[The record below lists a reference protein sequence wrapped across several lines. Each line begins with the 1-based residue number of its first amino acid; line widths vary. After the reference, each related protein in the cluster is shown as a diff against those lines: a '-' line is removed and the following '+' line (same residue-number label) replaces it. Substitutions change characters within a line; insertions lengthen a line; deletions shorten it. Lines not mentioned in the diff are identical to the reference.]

1 MIPVKLKTLTPVHIG
16 SGRELSRDVEFL
28 KMGNEVGV
36 VDEKKIL
43 RIIGEENIP
52 LWVSMIEKQ
61 EPLIDYLQKR
71 QPGLNLSQ
79 VSLRTMPLFTK
90 NFSRIKTL
98 KEQLIDGMGHPL
110 IPGSSIK
117 GAIRTAILNILL
129 KELNYNLKEN
139 ELKNFKGKFSDKN
152 IQSRIFGNDP
162 NHDFMRFLKIGDA
175 LFEPGSLL
183 AMSVLSM
190 NYLFDRTKRDDKF
203 LMLSEVIG
211 TEEETSIRLKLD
223 VDHWQKNIEANEIRQ
238 PVPEFMHDYESLFQA
253 INSFTREL
261 VEGEIDFWEE
271 DKNLNVVENY
281 LDELENIL
289 KVIKNCTSKET
300 VLRLGHGSGWIFMTG
315 GWVKNEDLVENEL
328 YYKIEDNTRPRNNLY
343 KDYFFPKT
351 RRMDEDGELLGF
363 VKLALE
369 G

>member
-28 KMGNEVGV
+28 NLGNEVGV

-43 RIIGEENIP
+43 SIIGEENIP

-61 EPLIDYLQKR
+61 EPLIDYLKKR
-71 QPGLNLSQ
+71 QPGINLSQ
-79 VSLRTMPLFTK
+79 VSSRTMPLYTK

-129 KELNYNLKEN
+129 KELNHNWKED
-139 ELKNFKGKFSDKN
+139 ELKNRRGKFSDKN
-152 IQSRIFGNDP
+152 IQSRIFGSDP

-175 LFEPGSLL
+175 LFEPDSLL
-183 AMSVLSM
+183 AISVLSM
-190 NYLFDRTKRDDKF
+190 NYLFERTKRDDKF
-203 LMLSEVIG
+203 QLLTEVIG
-211 TEEETSIRLKLD
+211 AEEETSIRLKLD
-223 VDHWQKNIEANEIRQ
+223 INHWQKNIEANEIKQ
-238 PVPEFMHDYESLFQA
+238 AIPEFMKDYESLFQA
-253 INSFTREL
+253 INSFTRDL

-271 DKNLNVVENY
+271 DKNLNVVEGY
-281 LDELENIL
+281 LEELKNIL
-289 KVIKNCTSKET
+289 NAIKNCSSKEA

-315 GWVKNEDLVENEL
+315 GWAKKEDFISEQL
-328 YYKIEDNTRPRNNLY
+328 YDQIVFQTRPGNNRY
-343 KDYFFPKT
+343 RDYFFPKT
-351 RRMDEDGELLGF
+351 RRMDEDGELMGF
-363 VKLALE
+363 VKLSIE
-369 G
+369 

>member
-43 RIIGEENIP
+43 GIIGEENIL

-61 EPLIDYLQKR
+61 EPLLDYLLKR

-79 VSLRTMPLFTK
+79 VSSRTMPLYTK
-90 NFSRIKTL
+90 SFNRIKTL

-110 IPGSSIK
+110 IPGSSVK
-117 GAIRTAILNILL
+117 GAIRTAIFNILL
-129 KELNYNLKEN
+129 KELGHNWKED
-139 ELKNFKGKFSDKN
+139 ELKNKWGKFSDKS
-152 IQSRIFGNDP
+152 IQQRIFGKDP

-175 LFEPGSLL
+175 LFEPDSLL

-203 LMLSEVIG
+203 LLLTEVIG
-211 TEEETSIRLKLD
+211 PEEEASIRLKLD
-223 VDHWQKNIEANEIRQ
+223 IDHWQKNIDAHEIRQ
-238 PVPEFMHDYESLFQA
+238 NIPEFMSNYESLFQA
-253 INSFTREL
+253 INSFTRDL
-261 VEGEIDFWEE
+261 VEGEIEFWEE
-271 DKNLNVVENY
+271 DKNMNVVENY
-281 LDELENIL
+281 LEELENIL
-289 KVIKNCTSKET
+289 KAIKNCTPKET

-315 GWVKNEDLVENEL
+315 GWAKNEKFIDEQL
-328 YYKIEDNTRPRNNLY
+328 YDQIVFQTRPGNSRY
-343 KDYFFPKT
+343 REYFFPKT
-351 RRMDEDGELLGF
+351 RRMDEEGELLGF
-363 VKLALE
+363 VKLSLE